1 MQPAVTSCNAARLE
15 SRVIHGLQPAT
26 VYSLALP
33 PVAQPMKKVIQ
44 PDGLFDSSQFHYSQ
58 VVMATGGT
66 LVHISGLAAWNKHA
80 QLVGGDDLVAQTR
93 QTLANV
99 RAGLEAAGASIDDL
113 IMMRSF
119 IVNYRPEYFG
129 LLMPEFAAFFGD
141 ARPPASTWVGVQA
154 LALPDLLIEIE
165 AQAMVAG

>member
-1 MQPAVTSCNAARLE
+1 MVKR
-15 SRVIHGLQPAT
+15 
-26 VYSLALP
+26 
-33 PVAQPMKKVIQ
+33 VIQ
-44 PDGLFDSSQFHYSQ
+44 PENLFDSSPFHYSQ
-58 VVMATGGT
+58 VVTATGGT
-66 LVHISGLAAWNKHA
+66 LVHISGLAAWNRDGE
-80 QLVGGDDLVAQTR
+80 LVGGNDLVAQTR

-99 RAGLEAAGASIDDL
+99 RAGLDGAGATVDDL

-119 IVNYRPEYFG
+119 IVNYQPQYFE

-165 AQAMVAG
+165 AQAVIA